1 MLPRRRSSQK
11 KNPFSHHPGLLPFA
25 VLSNTDD
32 PEQTIKN
39 ILRSEIMRESVID
52 QDILEEGELS
62 AKLKSIPRLLVL
74 GLTREQIAQ
83 ALDLEIEQIQQVIEG
98 QT

>member
-1 MLPRRRSSQK
+1 M
-11 KNPFSHHPGLLPFA
+11 
-25 VLSNTDD
+25 V
-32 PEQTIKN
+32 
-39 ILRSEIMRESVID
+39 
-52 QDILEEGELS
+52 
-62 AKLKSIPRLLVL
+62 KLI